1 MKISNASKK
10 VLASALS
17 AAMVAAFAPT
27 VAFGATGDKIAV
39 TTDINGGNGTVPA
52 FSEAVV
58 GGEIALP
65 TDLTFGTAKYELAG
79 WYYDSNLDGKIDPA
93 TDKAWNAASDTLPD
107 QASIAFKA
115 IYDVPTI
122 SGDVAYDATAKKFT
136 VTLGQTLKAYND
148 LTLKV
153 NGAEGNVIKTV
164 DVETLTTGTKAYEV
178 ALNSADVQAG
188 EFRFTLVDAQGETV
202 STKAASLFKVTTV
215 ATNKAETPYIV
226 AKGSTIA
233 LGSAHYKNAA
243 GAVVTGNYTASKAE
257 TLTQVDTAKAY
268 VYGGTY
274 TGRTMFF
281 SYKTPDTTADY
292 KFVVTDKNGDEVY
305 SQKVAGSTSGT
316 SASFVFGDAAAS
328 NLAKKAEAAGKYT
341 ATLTRTVKAAD
352 GNPESVES
360 SSTVLTLS
368 EVKFEAGEATF
379 TDAVAK
385 KASSFTADAAV
396 SIASY
401 TDFAT
406 TDTHGA
412 YVPAAGVTG
421 PADSAFQ
428 YWTVNGKKVAD
439 LTSIEL
445 NAGETN
451 VITPVYKANDNSK
464 KIATP
469 ALESAVKDAAGT
481 YTVKL
486 TCATAGAKIYYTT
499 DDSAPTTSSAAY
511 DAAKGIEKV
520 AKTATIK
527 AIAVP
532 VAGATSA
539 ALDQSSKVLILAPAA
554 SDANVTAF
562 KGIVKDGALEY
573 FVGSTSTKWAAIDG
587 VKAAVDAANAA
598 VDAVVFDTAD
608 NLKKLAT
615 DNSKAVA
622 DTVLAAAKAELAP
635 YADEAYVVSGDKAY
649 KLAAKD
655 YKAANDAI
663 AAMEAYVSGLKSAT
677 ADNYSAAV
685 SKYVSSVNKALKA
698 AVADKTFTG
707 ADVTSAKAATEQLKA
722 AKTADEA
729 KKALE
734 AYSALTENAKKL
746 VATADVQAAQKIVT
760 DAEMAQKLAE
770 AQDEAAIA
778 AVKGKT
784 VKAKAKKAS
793 KSSLKV
799 VTSKSGAKST
809 FKKTS
814 GNSKVK
820 VYKSGK
826 IVVKKGLKAGKKY
839 TVKVKATVG
848 TQTKTVKVI
857 VKVAK

>member
-17 AAMVAAFAPT
+17 AAMVVAFAPT

-65 TDLTFGTAKYELAG
+65 TDLTFGTAKYKLAG

-93 TDKAWNAASDTLPD
+93 TDSKWNSGDKLPD

-122 SGDVAYDATAKKFT
+122 SGDVAYDATTKKFT
-136 VTLGQTLKAYND
+136 VTLGQTLKAYNG

-153 NGAEGNVIKTV
+153 NGAEGNVIKAV
-164 DVETLTTGTKAYEV
+164 DVETLTTATKAYEV

-233 LGSAHYKNAA
+233 LGSAYYKNAA
-243 GAVVTGNYTASKAE
+243 GAVVTGDYTASKAE

-274 TGRTMFF
+274 AGRTMSFD
-281 SYKTPDTTADY
+281 YKTPDTTADY

-328 NLAKKAEAAGKYT
+328 NLAKKAEVAGKYT
-341 ATLTRTVKAAD
+341 ATLTRTAKAAD

-368 EVKFEAGEATF
+368 EVKFEAGEATL
-379 TDAVAK
+379 TDAAAK
-385 KASSFTADAAV
+385 KASSFTAGATV

-401 TDFAT
+401 TDFAN
-406 TDTHGA
+406 GSA
-412 YVPAAGVTG
+412 PYAPAAGVTG

-499 DDSAPTTSSAAY
+499 DGSAPTVSA
-511 DAAKGIEKV
+511 
-520 AKTATIK
+520 
-527 AIAVP
+527 
-532 VAGATSA
+532 
-539 ALDQSSKVLILAPAA
+539 Q
-554 SDANVTAF
+554 
-562 KGIVKDGALEY
+562 
-573 FVGSTSTKWAAIDG
+573 
-587 VKAAVDAANAA
+587 
-598 VDAVVFDTAD
+598 
-608 NLKKLAT
+608 
-615 DNSKAVA
+615 
-622 DTVLAAAKAELAP
+622 
-635 YADEAYVVSGDKAY
+635 
-649 KLAAKD
+649 
-655 YKAANDAI
+655 
-663 AAMEAYVSGLKSAT
+663 
-677 ADNYSAAV
+677 
-685 SKYVSSVNKALKA
+685 
-698 AVADKTFTG
+698 
-707 ADVTSAKAATEQLKA
+707 
-722 AKTADEA
+722 
-729 KKALE
+729 
-734 AYSALTENAKKL
+734 
-746 VATADVQAAQKIVT
+746 
-760 DAEMAQKLAE
+760 
-770 AQDEAAIA
+770 
-778 AVKGKT
+778 
-784 VKAKAKKAS
+784 
-793 KSSLKV
+793 
-799 VTSKSGAKST
+799 
-809 FKKTS
+809 
-814 GNSKVK
+814 
-820 VYKSGK
+820 
-826 IVVKKGLKAGKKY
+826 
-839 TVKVKATVG
+839 
-848 TQTKTVKVI
+848 
-857 VKVAK
+857 